1 DEKLLQSLEWRLIGP
16 HRAGRVVAVAGDP
29 NEGGT
34 FYFGGCAGGVWKT
47 TSGGSYWENVT
58 DGFLKTS
65 AIGALAVAHS
75 DPNVIYAGTGEAC
88 LRSNISH
95 GDGVYKSTDAGHS
108 WFNVGLA
115 DTRHIG
121 RLAIDPTNSDV
132 VFVAALGHAWG

>member
-1 DEKLLQSLEWRLIGP
+1 VSVPWDALGGVAVAAQTCLNWREITILDEKLLQSLEWRLIGP

-65 AIGALAVAHS
+65 AIGALAVAH
-75 DPNVIYAGTGEAC
+75 
-88 LRSNISH
+88 
-95 GDGVYKSTDAGHS
+95 
-108 WFNVGLA
+108 
-115 DTRHIG
+115 
-121 RLAIDPTNSDV
+121 
-132 VFVAALGHAWG
+132 